1 MFNTSM
7 IKKNCKPVGSG
18 VGAGVGS
25 GVGAGVGS
33 GVGASVGWEEFEY
46 PFNIS

>member
-1 MFNTSM
+1 MLSTSM

-18 VGAGVGS
+18 VGAS
-25 GVGAGVGS
+25 VGS
-33 GVGASVGWEEFEY
+33 GVGASVGWEWFKY